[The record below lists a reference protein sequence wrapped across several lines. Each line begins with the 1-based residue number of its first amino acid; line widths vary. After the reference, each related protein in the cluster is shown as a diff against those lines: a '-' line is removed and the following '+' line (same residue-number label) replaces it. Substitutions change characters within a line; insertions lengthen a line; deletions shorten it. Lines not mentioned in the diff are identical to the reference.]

1 MNKKNIEILWNQIVS
16 KDPGFKDDYPL
27 DVFKQKL
34 GTPSDRKKFYENN
47 EVKTYLSELGISLGT
62 LEEFENKYGT
72 PTSNPTPQPS
82 KSKFTE
88 VNIKPEEVCNGTEV
102 VYEGMKGDIVW
113 MIQNKLKVNPLTRNF
128 GPKTTQAVVNFQTKN
143 KDKLGDGRV
152 VDGKVG
158 QKTWSLLFQGT
169 EHACKNV
176 DTKPTEV
183 KPIEVV
189 PTKPKKTLKPLDVI
203 NPEKYTGRIGE
214 QANDYTD
221 ISTGISNLKGLGRTA
236 NRPTT
241 NQAAPTQPA
250 ATPVTPAQPEQKVED
265 PVQIL
270 KRVINTDCIN
280 SLKKEIGFEFYGR
293 AESQPRKLKDNT
305 YAIVGVNN
313 DTEEFIYLYS
323 NGTGKRVKVD
333 ENNQPIQGQTE
344 DIEWECAGFK
354 ESTSRTADNN
364 QMTADQQKFVRDIV
378 AAGNGYYKKEMP
390 SGYDEGQGAW
400 KRTDLSTVQG
410 GEGLFK
416 PNTFFVWAKTGVVGK
431 KRDYVAEIEE
441 IINQA
446 GYTFDAP
453 PTRSAAA
460 QQQETTIG
468 KAFPESNYG
477 KFIDSNT
484 PIWFT
489 GETYSNAVQGKVG
502 SIVQK
507 IKADKSGELEKEFC
521 RGGVD
526 ALYDAAFNPTKV
538 YFKDDADLRIV
549 KDYVKRCEREL
560 RPNAMSNLLGGSR
573 KKFQYL
579 KANRSGTDG
588 ALRFML
594 GEQKNNLNSLIK
606 KKLVEAKAKKEND
619 TIGKQL
625 IENRL
630 KMIVESI
637 KKQGNIVEKKNLEK
651 VSLEFINELKELNNQ
666 GLINENLSDSLKNI
680 FGTGLETM
688 PQKFFEV
695 IFDRILTKLGLN
707 DVSLKNALVD
717 SSKNNPTEIVNSFKD
732 CESMTELIAKTI
744 TDILYMNLQSE
755 KNLKGQG
762 WNLIRNILGQEI
774 KKEEFLKN
782 IKANLNNAV
791 CQEFSNLT
799 SNSQNLLS
807 KIKGATI

>member
-1 MNKKNIEILWNQIVS
+1 MKNKIFEQSSCPAGYSEISASDVPNHDPKDVKVVGDFYCLKNKN
-16 KDPGFKDDYPL
+16 
-27 DVFKQKL
+27 
-34 GTPSDRKKFYENN
+34 
-47 EVKTYLSELGISLGT
+47 
-62 LEEFENKYGT
+62 
-72 PTSNPTPQPS
+72 TSNPNPAPQPA
-82 KSKFTE
+82 KFTE
-88 VNIKPEEVCNGTEV
+88 VNIKPEEVYNGTKV
-102 VYEGMKGDIVW
+102 VYEGMKGNIVW
-113 MIQNKLKVNPLTRNF
+113 MIQNQLSKIGLFKKNLTNNF
-128 GPKTTQAVVNFQTKN
+128 GAETKKAVVNFQTAN
-143 KDKLGDGRV
+143 NDKLGDGRV

-158 QKTWSLLFQGT
+158 QKTWCLLFQGT

-183 KPIEVV
+183 KPTEVKPTEVV
-189 PTKPKKTLKPLDVI
+189 PTKPKKPLKPLDVI
-203 NPEKYTGRIGE
+203 SPEKYTGRIGE
-214 QANDYTD
+214 QVDD
-221 ISTGISNLKGLGRTA
+221 ISQGIRNLKGLGGYTA
-236 NRPTT
+236 NKPTT

-250 ATPVTPAQPEQKVED
+250 ATPATPAQPEQKVED

-344 DIEWECAGFK
+344 DIEWECSGFK

-364 QMTADQQKFVRDIV
+364 QMTADQQKFVKDIV
-378 AAGNGYYKKEMP
+378 ARGNGYYKTEMP

-410 GEGLFK
+410 GERLFK

-489 GETYSNAVQGKVG
+489 GETYSNKVQGKVG
-502 SIVQK
+502 SIVEK
-507 IKADKSGELEKEFC
+507 IKADSSGELKREFC

-526 ALYDAAFNPTKV
+526 ALYDAAFNPAKV

-573 KKFQYL
+573 KKFEYL

-606 KKLVEAKAKKEND
+606 KKLVEAKTKKEND

-707 DVSLKNALVD
+707 DVALKNALVD

-782 IKANLNNAV
+782 IKTNLNSAV

>member
-1 MNKKNIEILWNQIVS
+1 VVGDFYCLKNKN
-16 KDPGFKDDYPL
+16 
-27 DVFKQKL
+27 
-34 GTPSDRKKFYENN
+34 
-47 EVKTYLSELGISLGT
+47 
-62 LEEFENKYGT
+62 
-72 PTSNPTPQPS
+72 TSNPNPAPQPA

-88 VNIKPEEVCNGTEV
+88 VNIKPEEVYNGTKV
-102 VYEGMKGDIVW
+102 VSEGMKGDIVW
-113 MIQNKLKVNPLTRNF
+113 KIQNQLSKIGLFKKNLTNNF
-128 GPKTTQAVVNFQTKN
+128 GAETKKAVVNFQTAN

-158 QKTWSLLFQGT
+158 QKTWCLLFQGT

-183 KPIEVV
+183 KPTEVKPTEVV
-189 PTKPKKTLKPLDVI
+189 PTKPKKPLKPLDVI
-203 NPEKYTGRIGE
+203 SPEKYTGRIGE
-214 QANDYTD
+214 QVDD
-221 ISTGISNLKGLGRTA
+221 ISQGIRNLKGIGGYTS
-236 NRPTT
+236 NKPTT

-250 ATPVTPAQPEQKVED
+250 ATPATPAQPKQKAED

-270 KRVINTDCIN
+270 KRVINTNCIN

-293 AESQPRKLKDNT
+293 AESQPRKLKDDT
-305 YAIVGVNN
+305 YAIVGINTDN
-313 DTEEFIYLYS
+313 QELIYLFS
-323 NGTGKRVKVD
+323 NGKGKKVKVD

-378 AAGNGYYKKEMP
+378 DAGNDYYKTEMP

-431 KRDYVAEIEE
+431 RQDYVQKVVDFIKGT
-441 IINQA
+441 
-446 GYTFDAP
+446 GYSFDEP
-453 PTRSAAA
+453 DVTSAAF
-460 QQQETTIG
+460 ETG
-468 KAFPESNYG
+468 VLLKDKFPKY
-477 KFIDSNT
+477 KDYFRPD
-484 PIWFT
+484 
-489 GETYSNAVQGKVG
+489 
-502 SIVQK
+502 QK
-507 IKADKSGELEKEFC
+507 IWYVSKVYSGKEQKQVSSVVKKIVEDEGSELKREFC
-521 RGGVD
+521 KGGVD
-526 ALYDAAFNPTKV
+526 VLYDAAFNPTKV
-538 YFKDDADLRIV
+538 YFSSDADLQLV

-573 KKFQYL
+573 KKFEYL

-606 KKLVEAKAKKEND
+606 KKLVEAKTKKEND

-637 KKQGNIVEKKNLEK
+637 KKQGNIIEKKNLEK

-707 DVSLKNALVD
+707 DVALKNALVD

-782 IKANLNNAV
+782 IKTNLNNAV

-807 KIKGATI
+807 KIKGAKI

>member
-1 MNKKNIEILWNQIVS
+1 MKTVLSSQNNIMKNKIFEQSSCPAGYSEISASDVPNHDPKDVKVVGDFYCLKNKN
-16 KDPGFKDDYPL
+16 
-27 DVFKQKL
+27 
-34 GTPSDRKKFYENN
+34 
-47 EVKTYLSELGISLGT
+47 
-62 LEEFENKYGT
+62 
-72 PTSNPTPQPS
+72 TSNPNPAPQPA
-82 KSKFTE
+82 KFTE
-88 VNIKPEEVCNGTEV
+88 VNINPEEVCNGKKV
-102 VYEGMKGDIVW
+102 VSEGMKGDIVW

-128 GPKTTQAVVNFQTKN
+128 GKLTKQAVVNFQTAN

-158 QKTWSLLFQGT
+158 SKTWSLLFQGT

-183 KPIEVV
+183 KPTEVKPTEVKPTEVKPTEVV

-241 NQAAPTQPA
+241 NQVASTQPA
-250 ATPVTPAQPEQKVED
+250 STPVTPAQPEQKVED

-344 DIEWECAGFK
+344 DIEWECGGFK

-378 AAGNGYYKKEMP
+378 AAGNGYYKTEMP

-431 KRDYVAEIEE
+431 RQDYVQKVVDFIKGT
-441 IINQA
+441 
-446 GYTFDAP
+446 GYSFDEP
-453 PTRSAAA
+453 DVTSAAF
-460 QQQETTIG
+460 ETGVLLKDKFPKYKDYFRPDQKIWYVSKVYSG
-468 KAFPESNYG
+468 KEQKQVS
-477 KFIDSNT
+477 S
-484 PIWFT
+484 
-489 GETYSNAVQGKVG
+489 V
-502 SIVQK
+502 VQK
-507 IKADKSGELEKEFC
+507 IVKDEGTELNREFC
-521 RGGVD
+521 KGGVD
-526 ALYDAAFNPTKV
+526 VLYDAAFNPTKV
-538 YFKDDADLRIV
+538 YFSSDADLQLV

-573 KKFQYL
+573 KKFEYL

-606 KKLVEAKAKKEND
+606 KKLVEAKTKKEND

-707 DVSLKNALVD
+707 DVALKNALVD

-782 IKANLNNAV
+782 IKTNLNSAV

>member
-1 MNKKNIEILWNQIVS
+1 MKTVLSSQNNIMKNKIFEQSSCPAGYSEISASDVPNHDPKDVKVVGDFYCLKNKN
-16 KDPGFKDDYPL
+16 
-27 DVFKQKL
+27 
-34 GTPSDRKKFYENN
+34 
-47 EVKTYLSELGISLGT
+47 
-62 LEEFENKYGT
+62 
-72 PTSNPTPQPS
+72 TSNPNPTPQPA
-82 KSKFTE
+82 KFTE
-88 VNIKPEEVCNGTEV
+88 VNIKPEEVYNGTKV

-113 MIQNKLKVNPLTRNF
+113 KIQNQLSKIGLFKKNLTNNF
-128 GPKTTQAVVNFQTKN
+128 GAETKKAVVNFQTAN

-158 QKTWSLLFQGT
+158 QKTWCLLFQGT

-183 KPIEVV
+183 KQTEVKPTEVV

-203 NPEKYTGRIGE
+203 NPEKYSGGIVE

-221 ISTGISNLKGLGRTA
+221 ISTGISNLKGLGRAA

-250 ATPVTPAQPEQKVED
+250 ATPATPAQPEQKVED

-344 DIEWECAGFK
+344 DIEWECSGFK

-364 QMTADQQKFVRDIV
+364 QMTADQQKFVKDIV
-378 AAGNGYYKKEMP
+378 ARGNGYYKTEMP

-410 GEGLFK
+410 GERLFK

-489 GETYSNAVQGKVG
+489 GETYSNKVQGKVG
-502 SIVQK
+502 SIVEK

-707 DVSLKNALVD
+707 DVALKNALVD

-782 IKANLNNAV
+782 IKTNLNSAV